1 VKLPLTIKLLQFT
14 HTQNLL
20 LSILAT
26 LRISPHFGETF
37 LQKDYIR
44 CQSKMQAFPI
54 IFSAFLFSQISLG
67 SSQIKKLS
75 YQLFQKKSFLQTFPF
90 NQISQILYF
99 FNID

>member
-26 LRISPHFGETF
+26 LPISPHFGETF

-54 IFSAFLFSQISLG
+54 IFSAFLFSQILLG
-67 SSQIKKLS
+67 SSQIKKAFIS
-75 YQLFQKKSFLQTFPF
+75 AFSEEILFLNISF
-90 NQISQILYF
+90 
-99 FNID
+99 

>member
-26 LRISPHFGETF
+26 LPISPHFGETF

-54 IFSAFLFSQISLG
+54 IFFSFSFFTNFVGFLTNKKAFISAFSEEI
-67 SSQIKKLS
+67 
-75 YQLFQKKSFLQTFPF
+75 LFQNISF
-90 NQISQILYF
+90 
-99 FNID
+99 